1 MKKIVL
7 FLFAFVALM
16 YLVLVIT
23 GNTYLYKA
31 IVYNYVNIDDNDL
44 FEQRVIETDNS
55 SAWAFSKAYN
65 SQPLAAT
72 LDSALQAYESVAFL
86 IIKNDSIE
94 FEKYWDGYGISS
106 ISNSFSMAKSI
117 VSILIGIAIDDGFIK
132 SLDQPIGDFIP
143 EYSEGEKA
151 KVTIR
156 HLLMMASGLNWD
168 ESYGS
173 AFSVTTKAYYGTDLF
188 ALVKDLEV
196 EEEPGKVYRYKSGN
210 TQLLAFIL
218 EKACGKKVSDYASEK
233 LWIPLHAEK
242 NAEWSLDHEDGMEKA
257 YCCFYSTARDFA
269 RIGKL
274 YSNNGNFNGTQV
286 VSADYVTESIRPAP
300 ILTPEGQP
308 INHYGLHWWLL
319 NRKGYAVFYAR
330 GILGQYI
337 ISIPKLNLVVV
348 RLGHKRSEVKENFH
362 VIDVLLYIDEVLKMY
377 DNKTELN

>member
-1 MKKIVL
+1 M
-7 FLFAFVALM
+7 
-16 YLVLVIT
+16 VIT

-44 FEQRVIETDNS
+44 FEQRVIETDKS
-55 SAWAFSKAYN
+55 TPWAFSKTYN
-65 SQPLAAT
+65 SHSLPNK

-94 FEKYWDGYGISS
+94 YEKYWDGYSISS

-117 VSILIGIAIDDGFIK
+117 VSILIGIAIDEGHIK
-132 SLDQPIGDFIP
+132 NLAQPIGDFLP
-143 EYSEGEKA
+143 EYNEGEKK

-156 HLLMMASGLNWD
+156 HLLMMAGGLNWD

-218 EKACGKKVSDYASEK
+218 EKATGKKVSDYASEK
-233 LWIPLHAEK
+233 LWIPLHAER
-242 NAEWSLDHEDGMEKA
+242 NAEWSLDHKAGMEKA
-257 YCCFYSTARDFA
+257 YCCFYSNARDFA

-274 YSNNGNFNGTQV
+274 YSNYGNFNGTQV
-286 VSADYVTESIRPAP
+286 VSAEYVAESIKPATLLSP
-300 ILTPEGQP
+300 DGQP
-308 INHYGLHWWLL
+308 INHYGLHWWLM
-319 NRKGYAVFYAR
+319 NRNGYAVFYAR

-337 ISIPKLNLVVV
+337 ISIPDLSLVVV
-348 RLGHKRSEVKENFH
+348 RLGHKRSEVKENYH
-362 VIDVLLYIDEVLKMY
+362 VTDVLLYIDEVLNMY